1 MFGFLLVGSSL
12 GDAGFTQV
20 GFRHSG
26 LHRLR
31 GSAVLETLGHVIVL
45 DSDHILDRLEGGFCR
60 FLDLGTEKTFHSLA
74 YCSMSLILLSEI
86 LSVPQGEITSERGG
100 WGKRDGPM
108 GAQMTLINHWY
119 P

>member
-31 GSAVLETLGHVIVL
+31 GSAVLETLRHVIVL

-74 YCSMSLILLSEI
+74 YCSVSLILLSEI

-100 WGKRDGPM
+100 
-108 GAQMTLINHWY
+108 
-119 P
+119 